1 MICMTAI
8 AAALSVASATAL
20 ANVSPT
26 APAITEPATDGQIV
40 NPEDVHMECSNFSD
54 ADPGDTHACTDW
66 EIWTVGSPGEL
77 VWRIQ
82 CIGGVERLHTHLGDG
97 AFMGSHVGRSSM
109 LPGVNYLLRCRHKD
123 SSGEAAT
130 QWSLWGGRF
139 FTTGP
144 ASAVFPLQLD
154 DVAASP
160 TPALTDAFGSPL
172 VFPGGGPLAPALRL
186 EGADGDL
193 LLEIRGDDGSSNQ
206 IINPP
211 GLADHVAARIRAT
224 AVSGGSELLIPE
236 SAWSFYD
243 DHGDLHTVYLP
254 AINLVPGQEAI
265 YWVSSFGGTY
275 LGLPGQ
281 TQPSFST
288 LARSPPVPWVSA
300 QPGYKVDVIAG
311 GFQLPVNIAFIPNA
325 GPDPED
331 PIFYV
336 TELYGTIKVV
346 RRNGTVSNYATN
358 LLNFSPTG
366 LFPGSGEQG
375 LAGIAVDAATG
386 DVFAGMLYD
395 SAPPNGAH
403 YPKVVRFQSNDGGL
417 TAATQ
422 TTILN
427 MVGETQG
434 QSHQISNFSFGP
446 DGKLYVHMGDG
457 FTTATAQNLASYR
470 GKILRMNLNGS
481 APTDNPFYNAADG
494 INSRDYVFAYGFRN
508 PFGGAWRA
516 EDGFHYEI
524 ENGPSV
530 DRLAK
535 VIAGTNY
542 LWSGSDA
549 SMANSAIYNWNPSRG
564 PVNGAFIQPETF
576 GGSAFPVDKFGHLF
590 VSESG
595 PTWGTGAQPLGKRI
609 VEFVLN
615 AAGGVVSGPTPL
627 IEYNG
632 PGKATCVG
640 LAAGPDGLYFTDLYK
655 DVGYSSPIDV
665 GGQVLR
671 VRFVG
676 TANFTADVT
685 TGAAPLAVHFTDTSN
700 APAPTAWHWKF
711 GDGST
716 SNQQHPTHVYAH
728 EGVYNVRLAVTA
740 ANGLVVEQKNA
751 FIRVGETPAIA
762 IIGGS
767 MPPSAA
773 DAAVAN
779 HLRERGFSAT
789 SFDDEPANRPSAA
802 QLGAQFDLVVVSST
816 ITAGNVAGQFRT
828 VNVPLVFWENALLQT
843 AREALADSGS
853 TVDAVSSINVLNN
866 SHPITQGLATGP
878 LAVFDPAATMSVGR
892 GTVAGGATLLATRN
906 GVAADYSIL
915 TADAGAVLLGGYVA
929 PEKRVFVFFQDSSWL
944 NATDPAEQIL
954 NQAVCWAM
962 GSGSP
967 LVAGPGSQSV
977 LAGES
982 LTLTAT
988 VTSTPPAAMQWRRN
1002 GIDLFDGGRITGAT
1016 SPALT
1021 INPVVASDA
1030 GSYDLVAF
1038 SPCGQTAGIAT
1049 TLTVR
1054 SRGDTNCDGAV
1065 NDADISPFVLALIDS
1080 AAYAAQFPGCSIVVC
1095 DMNLD
1100 ATVDGGDVTG
1110 FAAALLE

>member
-1 MICMTAI
+1 MTCVTTLAV
-8 AAALSVASATAL
+8 ALSLGSEAL
-20 ANVSPT
+20 ANVPPG
-26 APAITEPATDGQIV
+26 APAITEPASDGQIV
-40 NPEDVHMECSNFSD
+40 NPEDVHMECTDFSD
-54 ADPGDTHACTDW
+54 ADAADTHACTDW

-82 CIGGVERLHTHLGDG
+82 CIAGVERLHTHLGDG
-97 AFMGSHVGRSSM
+97 TFMGSHAGRTSM

-139 FTTGP
+139 FTTGA
-144 ASAVFPLQLD
+144 ASAVFALQLD

-160 TPALTDAFGSPL
+160 TPALTDAFGAPL
-172 VFPGGGPLAPALRL
+172 VFPSGGALAPTLRL
-186 EGADGDL
+186 EAADGDL
-193 LLEIRGDDGSSNQ
+193 LLEFRGSDGSSNQ
-206 IINPP
+206 IINPA
-211 GLADHVAARIRAT
+211 GLSDHVAARIRAT
-224 AVSGGSELLIPE
+224 AFSGGPGLLIPE
-236 SAWSFYD
+236 SDWTFHD

-254 AINLVPGQEAI
+254 AINLAPGQEALF
-265 YWVSSFGGTY
+265 WVSAFGGTY
-275 LGLPGQ
+275 VALPEQ
-281 TQPSFST
+281 VQPEFST
-288 LARSPPVPWVSA
+288 LARSPPVPWVPM
-300 QPGYKVDVIAG
+300 QTGYKIDVIAG
-311 GFQLPVNIAFIPNA
+311 GFRLPVNIAFIPNA
-325 GPDPED
+325 GPNPED
-331 PIFYV
+331 PLFYV

-346 RRNGTVSNYATN
+346 RRNGTVSNYATG

-375 LAGIAVDAATG
+375 LAGITVDAATG
-386 DVFAGMLYD
+386 DVYAGMLYD
-395 SAPPNGAH
+395 VAPPNGAH

-434 QSHQISNFSFGP
+434 QSHQISNFSIGP

-457 FTTATAQNLASYR
+457 FTTATAQNLSSYR

-481 APTDNPFYNAADG
+481 AATDNPFYNAADG
-494 INSRDYVFAYGFRN
+494 ITARDYVYAYGLRN

-516 EDGFHYEI
+516 ADGFLYEI

-564 PVNGAFIQPETF
+564 PVNGAFIQTETF
-576 GGSAFPVDKFGHLF
+576 GGSAFPAEKLGHLF

-615 AAGGVVSGPTPL
+615 AGGGVVSGPTPL

-676 TANFTADVT
+676 TADFTANVT
-685 TGAAPLAVHFTDTSN
+685 TGPAPLAVQFTDTSN
-700 APAPTAWHWKF
+700 APGPTAWQWSF

-716 SNQQHPTHVYAH
+716 SNLQNPTHAYAN

-751 FIRVGETPAIA
+751 FVRVGEIPSIA
-762 IIGGS
+762 IIGGA
-767 MPPSAA
+767 MPPSAS

-779 HLRERGFSAT
+779 HLRGRGFSAT
-789 SFDDEPANRPSAA
+789 PFDDEPANRPSAA

-828 VNVPLVFWENALLQT
+828 VNVPLVFWESAMLQT
-843 AREALADSGS
+843 AREALADSGA
-853 TVDAVSSINVLNN
+853 TVNAVTAINVLNN
-866 SHPITQGLATGP
+866 SHPVTQGLATGP
-878 LAVFDPAATMSVGR
+878 LAAFDPAATMSVGR
-892 GTVAGGATLLATRN
+892 GTIAGGASLLASRD
-906 GVAADYSIL
+906 GVPADYSIL

-929 PEKRVFVFFQDSSWL
+929 PARRVFVFFQDSSWL
-944 NATDPAEQIL
+944 NATHSAEHIFD
-954 NQAVCWAM
+954 QAVCWAI

-967 LVAGPGSQSV
+967 MVAGPSSQTV
-977 LAGES
+977 LAGS
-982 LTLTAT
+982 AITFSAT
-988 VTSTPPAAMQWRRN
+988 VTSTPPAAMQWRRS
-1002 GIDLFDGGRITGAT
+1002 GIDLFDGSRISGAT
-1016 SPALT
+1016 SPVLT
-1021 INPVVASDA
+1021 INPVLASDA
-1030 GSYDLVAF
+1030 GTYHLVAL
-1038 SPCGQTAGIAT
+1038 SPCGQTADNAA

-1054 SRGDTNCDGAV
+1054 SRGDANCDGAL
-1065 NDADISPFVLALIDS
+1065 NDADISPFVLALIDP
-1080 AAYAAQFPGCSIVVC
+1080 AAYAAQFPECSIAVC
-1095 DMNLD
+1095 DMNVD
-1100 ATVDGGDVTG
+1100 AAVDGGDVTG